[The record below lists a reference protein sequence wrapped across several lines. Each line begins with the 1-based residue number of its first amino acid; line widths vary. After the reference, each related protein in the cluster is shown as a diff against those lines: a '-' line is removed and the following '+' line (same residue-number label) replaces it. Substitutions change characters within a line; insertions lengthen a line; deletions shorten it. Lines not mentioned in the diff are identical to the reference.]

1 MKNVYALRRNL
12 GWSVSAAAILTAGL
26 SSIASA
32 QEVQDDPAA
41 QTVSADGTEP
51 EAGDAIVVTGSRIA
65 RPELETANPVTTF
78 DRESIV
84 LSGRTNL
91 TDFLQ
96 QSPALIGSSDSGDNS
111 GSNAGIG
118 ATGLNLLD
126 LRNLGTN
133 RTLVLI
139 DGRRHVA
146 AVPGSAS
153 IDVNS
158 IPTDLV
164 QRVDIVTGGASAVY
178 GADGVSG
185 VVNFITRRDFQGIS
199 ARGQVGVSSRGDAAN
214 QFISVTAGTNFADDR
229 GNVAFNYEYNNEG
242 RLEAYDRK
250 RNLSVNRVS
259 LVRNPDDTADD
270 PNVPDRIPLA
280 DIRFY
285 DSSRAGG
292 IDVDF
297 DGIPDFL
304 PDGSVFDPGRFIP
317 NFFQQGGSGTPQ
329 SDFIGDLLPQNSRH
343 AFNGLFSYKLTD
355 DINFFAQG
363 KFVRTNSFSI
373 SQPTFDFY
381 LLVPQDNAFLPAFA
395 QPFADANGGV
405 LVNRDNF
412 DLGVR
417 GEDIRRETIR
427 TVVGFDGNLTDNA
440 RFELSYVYG
449 QSKARNQRQGNR
461 YNDRFLAAIDAVVD
475 PRTGNIV
482 CRSTLDPTAAPDQPF
497 ASTSFPGFISFTPG
511 ANSGCVPL
519 NLFGEGAPSQAAI
532 DFVTTTST
540 DTSKITQNVVSGSI
554 SGDFGAMF
562 ELPGGPVGF
571 ALGAEY
577 RKETSRSTPA
587 PEDTAGST
595 FGNIIFPSRGS
606 YSVKEAFAELNVP
619 VLKDQ
624 AFADELSFGAAIRY
638 SDYSTV
644 GSTLT
649 WKFDAV
655 YAPIPDIKFR
665 GTIAEAVRAPNIGE
679 LFDPASQTFEFITD
693 PCDEDELTNG
703 TSSRAANCAVLLSGL
718 GVTNPA
724 TYNDTASASIAG
736 FSQGN
741 ANLREETAKTK
752 TLGVV
757 FQPRFLRGFTFAV
770 DGYDIKLENAI
781 NQVSAQEIA
790 DLCVDQP
797 SLDNV
802 FCAAI
807 TRQNG
812 GATAGRITNFLVQPE
827 NVASFR
833 TRGVDFT
840 ANYGFE
846 PGDLGRFNVRVAGGY
861 LDRLEFIGTP
871 GGDVTDSRNLPG
883 APKWVVTGDLTYK
896 SGPLTLNYGINYFSK
911 TQRYSRNLREAQLD
925 IAAPEYLKIKAKW
938 EHDIQASFDVDDK
951 FTFYGGVN
959 NLWDQKP
966 DFASTSFP
974 VSAVGRYFY
983 VGVTTR
989 LEDLFN

>member
-1 MKNVYALRRNL
+1 MKTNKTLRREFSL
-12 GWSVSAAAILTAGL
+12 TVSFAALLMATTPSLAL
-26 SSIASA
+26 A
-32 QEVQDDPAA
+32 QDD
-41 QTVSADGTEP
+41 QQP
-51 EAGDAIVVTGSRIA
+51 EATAEAEANEGEAIVVTGSRIA
-65 RPELETANPVTTF
+65 RPETETANPVTSF
-78 DRESIV
+78 GRESIV
-84 LSGRTNL
+84 LSGKTNL
-91 TDFLQ
+91 TDFLT
-96 QSPALIGSSDSGDNS
+96 QSPALIGSSDSNDNA

-146 AVPGSAS
+146 AVPGSAA

-164 QRVDIVTGGASAVY
+164 ERVDIVTGGASAVY

-185 VVNFITRRDFQGIS
+185 VVNFITRRDFQGVS
-199 ARGQVGVSSRGDAAN
+199 VRGQAGISSRGDAPN

-229 GNVAFNYEYNNEG
+229 GNVAFNYEFNRDG
-242 RLEAYDRK
+242 RFEAYDRK
-250 RNLSVNRVS
+250 RNLSANRVS

-297 DGIPDFL
+297 DGLPDFL
-304 PDGSVFDPGRFIP
+304 PDGSAFNPGRFVP

-329 SDFIGDLLPQNSRH
+329 TDYIGDLLPQIERQ

-363 KFVRTNSFSI
+363 KYVRTNSFSI

-381 LLVPQDNAFLPAFA
+381 LLIPEDNAYLPAFA
-395 QPFADANGGV
+395 QPFAAANGGV

-417 GEDIRRETIR
+417 GEDIKRETIR

-449 QSKARNQRQGNR
+449 QSKAINRRQGNR
-461 YNDRFLAAIDAVVD
+461 YNDRFLAAIDAVVN
-475 PRTGNIV
+475 PANGQIT
-482 CRSTLDPTAAPDQPF
+482 CRSNLNPGAAPDQPF
-497 ASTSFPGFISFTPG
+497 ASSPFPGFISFTPG

-519 NLFGEGAPSQAAI
+519 NIFGEGSPSAAAI

-554 SGDFGAMF
+554 SGDFGAVF

-571 ALGAEY
+571 AVGAEY

-606 YSVKEAFAELNVP
+606 YSVKEAFAELSVP
-619 VLKDQ
+619 VLKDIP
-624 AFADELSFGAAIRY
+624 FANELSFGAAIRY
-638 SDYSTV
+638 SDYTTV

-649 WKFDAV
+649 WKFDAT
-655 YAPIPDIKFR
+655 YSPIRDIKFR

-693 PCDEDELTNG
+693 PCDQNELGNG
-703 TSSRAANCAVLLSGL
+703 TGTRAANCAALLSGL
-718 GVTNPA
+718 GVANPA
-724 TYNDTASASIAG
+724 TYNDTASASLAG

-741 ANLREETAKTK
+741 ANLREEKAKTK
-752 TLGVV
+752 TVGVV
-757 FQPRFLRGFTFAV
+757 VQPRFLPGFSLAV
-770 DGYDIKLENAI
+770 DGYDIKLTNAI

-797 SLDNV
+797 DLNNV

-807 TRQNG
+807 TRQSG
-812 GATAGRITNFLVQPE
+812 GTNAGRITNFLVQPE

-833 TRGVDFT
+833 TRGVDF
-840 ANYGFE
+840 AVNYGFE
-846 PGDLGRFNVRVAGGY
+846 PGDLGRFNARVVGGY

-871 GGDVTDSRNLPG
+871 GADATDSRNTPG

-896 SGPLTLNYGINYFSK
+896 KGPLTLNYGINYFSK
-911 TQRYSRNLREAQLD
+911 TQRYSRTLREAQPD
-925 IAAPEYLKIKAKW
+925 IAAPEFKMIKAKW
-938 EHDIQASFDVDDK
+938 EHDIQASFDVDEK
-951 FTFYGGVN
+951 FSFYAGVN

-966 DFASTSFP
+966 DFASTNFP
-974 VSAVGRYFY
+974 VSAVGRFVY
-983 VGVTTR
+983 VGFTSR
-989 LEDLFN
+989 LEDLFK